1 MRLFMGVLVL
11 TILPFAAVAGEGRY
25 QGVSGASGVYVIDTK
40 TGKVI
45 KYCRATGCVA
55 IKDNV
60 KQKPYYLIGRD
71 GVVDISDLKSEG
83 RMSVRVQVP
92 PLVASLDENLVGRQ
106 AHNLKV
112 VGSPQQNLALSFNWV
127 F

>member
-1 MRLFMGVLVL
+1 M
-11 TILPFAAVAGEGRY
+11 
-25 QGVSGASGVYVIDTK
+25 
-40 TGKVI
+40 
-45 KYCRATGCVA
+45 
-55 IKDNV
+55 
-60 KQKPYYLIGRD
+60 
-71 GVVDISDLKSEG
+71 VDIPDLKSEG
-83 RMSVRVQVP
+83 RMTVRVQVP

>member
-1 MRLFMGVLVL
+1 M
-11 TILPFAAVAGEGRY
+11 
-25 QGVSGASGVYVIDTK
+25 
-40 TGKVI
+40 
-45 KYCRATGCVA
+45 
-55 IKDNV
+55 
-60 KQKPYYLIGRD
+60 
-71 GVVDISDLKSEG
+71 VDIPDLKSEG

-92 PLVASLDENLVGRQ
+92 PLVASLDENPVGRQ